1 MSVGN
6 KFGDRPLH
14 RAALYGN
21 LEVAKV
27 LMEVP
32 GNFSTAVNNKKETPL
47 LLATRENHG
56 AVKEL
61 LAG

>member
-1 MSVGN
+1 MSIGN

-14 RAALYGN
+14 RAALYGH

-32 GNFSTAVNNKKETPL
+32 GNSSTAVNNKEETPL
-47 LLATRENHG
+47 LLATRENHK
-56 AVKEL
+56 AVEEL